1 MLTAELVNVRLYKG
15 EIKPRYVDP
24 EDDQVLGLAEQ
35 LVVAFTQAVGQ
46 RRGELDAELE
56 DILGSG
62 TSFMLHRGLAKLLRD
77 RCVFE
82 TASPVPPE
90 VLRRAVFEA
99 AAVAR
104 REGASVKA
112 SGEAVDEAS
121 DEGERGFDRQAV
133 LGLAATKLDL
143 SVETVEAGL
152 FADLQDQQMLV
163 DAQLPKA
170 RALLDRYNVALA
182 QGVLL
187 RARQLE
193 IRIAGLSARDYEAL
207 FRQIRFHQLMHRVAR
222 DGSGQTGEGWCIILD
237 GPISALQSS
246 GRYGLAMAKFLPT
259 LLHFGGWTL
268 EARLAWG
275 KRRRR
280 YLFHLSPTQGLRPH
294 NKLGGRWLPDEVVA
308 LAPRIAALATGW
320 TVRPGDV
327 LIDLGGVGVLVPDLV
342 FEHTESGRVAYL
354 EIFGFWNKGAVAKR
368 VRLLEKHGPP
378 NVVVAVL
385 GSLAAGAAE
394 DLDSLPGKAL
404 LFKRTILPK
413 KVLCA
418 VEEVAL

>member
-15 EIKPRYVDP
+15 EIKPRYVDAD
-24 EDDQVLGLAEQ
+24 DDQVLGLAEQ
-35 LVVAFTQAVGQ
+35 LIDAFAQAVGQ
-46 RRGELDAELE
+46 RRGDLDAELE
-56 DILGSG
+56 DILGNG
-62 TSFMLHRGLAKLLRD
+62 TSFLLHRGLAKLLRD

-90 VLRRAVFEA
+90 DLRRQVFEA
-99 AAVAR
+99 AAIAR
-104 REGASVKA
+104 REGAGG
-112 SGEAVDEAS
+112 SGFARQDVLERTAEA
-121 DEGERGFDRQAV
+121 
-133 LGLAATKLDL
+133 LDL
-143 SVETVEAGL
+143 TAEAVEAGL
-152 FADLQDQQMLV
+152 FADLQDQQVLI
-163 DAQLPKA
+163 DAELPKA

-193 IRIAGLSARDYEAL
+193 IRVTGLSSRDYESL
-207 FRQIRFHQLMHRVAR
+207 FRQIRFHQLMHRVSR
-222 DGSGQTGEGWCIILD
+222 DGTGWCIILD

-280 YLFHLSPTQGLRPH
+280 YLFHLTAAQGLRPH
-294 NKLGGRWLPDEVVA
+294 TKLGGRWLPDEVTA
-308 LAPRIAALATGW
+308 LLPRISSLAPDW
-320 TVRPGDV
+320 SVRAGDV
-327 LIDLGGVGVLVPDLV
+327 LIDLGGLGVLVPDLV
-342 FEHTESGRVAYL
+342 FEHTASGKVAYL
-354 EIFGFWNKGAVAKR
+354 EIFGFWNKGAVSKR
-368 VRLLEKHGPP
+368 VRLLNKHGPP

-394 DLDSLPGKAL
+394 DLEKLPGQVL

-413 KVLCA
+413 KVLRA
-418 VEEVAL
+418 VESVARAER

>member
-15 EIKPRYVDP
+15 EIKPRYIDP
-24 EDDQVLGLAEQ
+24 DDEQVAGLAEQ
-35 LVVAFTQAVGQ
+35 LIGAFVQAVGQ
-46 RRGELDAELE
+46 RRGDLDAELE
-56 DILGSG
+56 DILGTG
-62 TSFMLHRGLAKLLRD
+62 TSFLLHRGLAKLLRD
-77 RCVFE
+77 RCTFE

-90 VLRRAVFEA
+90 ELRRAVFEA
-99 AAVAR
+99 AAIAR
-104 REGASVKA
+104 RQGSESGA
-112 SGEAVDEAS
+112 
-121 DEGERGFDRQAV
+121 FDRQAV
-133 LGLAATKLDL
+133 LEPVAAARDL
-143 SVETVEAGL
+143 TVDAVEAGL
-152 FADLQDQQMLV
+152 FADLQDQQVLI

-193 IRIAGLSARDYEAL
+193 IRVAGLSARDYEAL
-207 FRQIRFHQLMHRVAR
+207 FRQIRFHQLMHRVSR
-222 DGSGQTGEGWCIILD
+222 DGDGWCIILD

-280 YLFHLSPTQGLRPH
+280 YLFHLSAAQALRPH
-294 NKLGGRWLPDEVVA
+294 TKLGGRWLPDEVTA
-308 LAPRIAALATGW
+308 LLPRITELAPDW
-320 TVRPGDV
+320 SVRAGDV
-327 LIDLGGVGVLVPDLV
+327 LIDLGGLGVLVPDLV
-342 FEHTESGRVAYL
+342 FEHAESGRVAYL
-354 EIFGFWNKGAVAKR
+354 EIFGFWNKGAVSKR
-368 VRLLEKHGPP
+368 VRLLDKHGPS

-394 DLDSLPGKAL
+394 DLDKLPGKVL

-413 KVLCA
+413 KVLRA
-418 VEEVAL
+418 VDDVAC